1 MELPYRPSNNPVT
14 NKEDGNMDW
23 WIAEAMELA
32 QQRAPLLD
40 DSHAEDL
47 ADDLQRAW
55 PDDTPAEAVATFSV
69 MPPGWKAH
77 PAAVTPSRRRTD
89 AAAA

>member
-1 MELPYRPSNNPVT
+1 
-14 NKEDGNMDW
+14 MDW

-55 PDDTPAEAVATFSV
+55 PDDTPAEAVAKFFSV
-69 MPPGWKAH
+69 MPPGWKAR
-77 PAAVTPSRRRTD
+77 PSVVTASRRRSD
-89 AAAA
+89 AEAP

>member
-1 MELPYRPSNNPVT
+1 
-14 NKEDGNMDW
+14 MDW

-55 PDDTPAEAVATFSV
+55 PVDTPAEAVAKFFSV
-69 MPPGWKAH
+69 MPPGWKAA
-77 PAAVTPSRRRTD
+77 PRYRASGG
-89 AAAA
+89 